1 MQYLAIA
8 AEARGALTLAVFY
21 VDERSAGPR
30 ALTQWQR
37 GPSLADVEKMPAD
50 RSTANTTGGGRR
62 TTESM
67 GGALSGVSGR
77 QFPRQTV
84 SVVGRKLLC

>member
-67 GGALSGVSGR
+67 GGVSGR
-77 QFPRQTV
+77 QFSRQTV
-84 SVVGRKLLC
+84 SVDGRKLLC

>member
-21 VDERSAGPR
+21 ADERSAGPR

-50 RSTANTTGGGRR
+50 RCTANTTGGGRR

-67 GGALSGVSGR
+67 GALPGVSSR
-77 QFPRQTV
+77 QFYRQTV
-84 SVVGRKLLC
+84 SEDGRKLFC